1 MRKLLAIRSGELCVL
16 ASLLTLLGCSTSDG
30 ARAGDSAGAVAGD
43 SSAGTAGGAGTSDAG
58 GSSSDAGG
66 ATGAGGSGTSG
77 TSGDAGTDSGP
88 TIVNGCTIPALPSF
102 AKLTTNYKL
111 PDPFMSLDKTRITQQ
126 SQWACRREEIAAEL
140 QEYELGPLPAKSGTV
155 TGAMNAG
162 SITVTVQDGANSI
175 SFDAT
180 ITLPTGGSA
189 PYPALVTI
197 GASPLVGKVPMPG
210 VAVITFNND
219 DMAVQTPT
227 SRGMGKFYTMFGADH
242 PAGAMIAWTWG
253 VSRLIDALQTTPD
266 AQIDTTHLAVT
277 GCSRNGKGALVVGAF
292 EDRIALVIPEESG
305 TGGVGSWRVADMQA
319 IKMTVQTAAEIVS
332 EAPWFRSSFGMFNA
346 SVARLPYDHHML
358 MAMVAPRALLAIENT
373 SMEWLGNVS
382 TYTDSVEA
390 HTVWEALGIP
400 DKMGF
405 SQIGGHM
412 HCDFPASQQPEVSAY
427 VQRFLLGDDT
437 QNTTIMETD
446 GGYTVDMATWV
457 DWTTPTLQ

>member
-1 MRKLLAIRSGELCVL
+1 
-16 ASLLTLLGCSTSDG
+16 
-30 ARAGDSAGAVAGD
+30 
-43 SSAGTAGGAGTSDAG
+43 
-58 GSSSDAGG
+58 
-66 ATGAGGSGTSG
+66 
-77 TSGDAGTDSGP
+77 
-88 TIVNGCTIPALPSF
+88 ALPSF

-111 PDPFMSLDKTRITQQ
+111 PDPFMSLDNTRITQQ

-175 SFDAT
+175 SFDAA

-189 PYPALVTI
+189 PYPALI
-197 GASPLVGKVPMPG
+197 GIGGTSLDKTVLSALG
-210 VAVITFNND
+210 VAVITFDND

-253 VSRLIDALQTTPD
+253 VSRLIDALETTPD
-266 AQIDTTHLAVT
+266 AQIDTTHLAVS

-292 EDRIALVIPEESG
+292 EDRFVLVIPQESG

-358 MAMVAPRALLAIENT
+358 MAMVAPRAMLAIENT
-373 SMEWLGNVS
+373 TQEWLGNIS
-382 TYTDSVEA
+382 TYTDAVEA

-405 SQIGGHM
+405 SQIGNHD
-412 HCDFPASQQPEVSAY
+412 HCAFPASQQPEVSAY
-427 VQRFLLGDDT
+427 VQRFLFDDDT
-437 QNTTIMETD
+437 QNTTIMKTD